1 MEGKLVPACKGW
13 LQTKVEEKGKD
24 EYEDSDDTMSD
35 VSDSSSEDDVTLKDL
50 LQQWREDDSEADD
63 DVPLLQLVPMMKDK
77 EKEKQKKMREATQH
91 QKQET
96 EETGK
101 EVGR

>member
-1 MEGKLVPACKGW
+1 
-13 LQTKVEEKGKD
+13 
-24 EYEDSDDTMSD
+24 MSD

-77 EKEKQKKMREATQH
+77 EKEKQNKMREATQH

-96 EETGK
+96 GK

>member
-1 MEGKLVPACKGW
+1 
-13 LQTKVEEKGKD
+13 
-24 EYEDSDDTMSD
+24 MSD

-77 EKEKQKKMREATQH
+77 EKEKQKK
-91 QKQET
+91 
-96 EETGK
+96 
-101 EVGR
+101 